1 MKKPS
6 TRSAPSP
13 PSHSRP
19 SPTSSASPTTAT
31 PSSRSTAWARRRPT
45 TSSKASKPPS
55 PAASPASSPA
65 WASALDALIAASELE
80 LRPKSLSK
88 EEARQLGLSEDP
100 SRRPETGLGKDTAPV
115 VHAYLHS
122 ERAAHTFADLRS
134 LGVNLNSVDYVPEGA
149 QPTSGPF
156 AGKTVVITGT
166 LQSYERTDLTELL
179 EKLGAKVSGSVSKK
193 TSLVIAGES
202 AGSKLDKANELGVTV
217 WDEPA
222 LLQALAEAGIPPRPA
237 P

>member
-1 MKKPS
+1 MVDHRHRWRPRRKQGGRQAGVAQQRRYRGHGS
-6 TRSAPSP
+6 GQLGERQLRLLIGAAGR
-13 PSHSRP
+13 SRP
-19 SPTSSASPTTAT
+19 
-31 PSSRSTAWARRRPT
+31 RC
-45 TSSKASKPPS
+45 
-55 PAASPASSPA
+55 
-65 WASALDALIAASELE
+65 
-80 LRPKSLSK
+80 
-88 EEARQLGLSEDP
+88 
-100 SRRPETGLGKDTAPV
+100 PV

-193 TSLVIAGES
+193 TSVVIAGES
-202 AGSKLDKANELGVTV
+202 AGSKLEKANELGVTV